1 MFIRIILQI
10 SESSVLVSCLSLTS
24 CPEFF
29 QFHATVF
36 IVHALNLNDFTD
48 NSEML

>member
-10 SESSVLVSCLSLTS
+10 SESSVLVSCLSLTC

-36 IVHALNLNDFTD
+36 IVRTPNLNDFTAATD
-48 NSEML
+48 TL